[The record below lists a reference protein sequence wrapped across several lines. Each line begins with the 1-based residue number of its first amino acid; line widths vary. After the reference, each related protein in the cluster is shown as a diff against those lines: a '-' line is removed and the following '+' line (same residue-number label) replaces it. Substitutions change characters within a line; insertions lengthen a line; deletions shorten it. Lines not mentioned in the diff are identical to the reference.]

1 MSRRNVSGHRIQ
13 AARALHEPKL
23 TQDDLIAL
31 MHTKENIVLSKNMLS
46 RIETGDRYVTDVEL
60 MAFSGVLKVS
70 VPGLLGETSVRT
82 FRAEVSFYQA
92 GNSARTA
99 QCGQGLYAP
108 PAELRADL
116 FPSADRQ

>member
-13 AARALHEPKL
+13 AALVLHEPKL

-60 MAFSGVLKVS
+60 MAFSRVLKVS
-70 VPGLLGETSVRT
+70 IAWLLRETSDSD
-82 FRAEVSFYQA
+82 F
-92 GNSARTA
+92 
-99 QCGQGLYAP
+99 
-108 PAELRADL
+108 
-116 FPSADRQ
+116 

>member
-60 MAFSGVLKVS
+60 MAFSRVLKVS
-70 VPGLLGETSVRT
+70 IAWLLGETSDSD
-82 FRAEVSFYQA
+82 F
-92 GNSARTA
+92 
-99 QCGQGLYAP
+99 
-108 PAELRADL
+108 
-116 FPSADRQ
+116 